1 MKFSLSLLLLLFA
14 GLARA
19 EGTVL
24 EAIPLQNRPAE
35 ELRAL
40 LAPLL
45 ESGDQ
50 VADNGVSLI
59 VRTAPSRL
67 ENIRAL
73 VKKLDVKLSNL
84 LVSVIQNSSRSAA
97 QLNAEA
103 SLTYTQQGFRMQGMN
118 ADTRDLSSNKLIL
131 RTLEGQ
137 AALIKTGKIK
147 PQQNINFYGSI
158 NGNPI
163 VGGATQM
170 IETSSGFAVTPRLS
184 GQQVLI
190 DIEPWSEQFR
200 QGYNIE
206 TQAAR
211 TTIQAKLGEWVEIAG
226 NDTSSQTHQGFNSFN
241 QNTLETNLRILIKV
255 DKAD

>member
-1 MKFSLSLLLLLFA
+1 MLVFA
-14 GLARA
+14 GLTQA
-19 EGTVL
+19 ENTVL
-24 EAIPLQNRPAE
+24 EVIPLQNRPAE
-35 ELRAL
+35 ELQAL

-45 ESGDQ
+45 ESGDR

-59 VRTAPSRL
+59 VRTTPSRL

-73 VKKLDVKLSNL
+73 VKKLDVKLGNL
-84 LVSVIQNSSRSAA
+84 LVSVIQNSNRSAA

-103 SLTYTQQGFRMQGMN
+103 SLSATPQNIQMQGMI
-118 ADTRDLSSNKLIL
+118 ADTRDLSNNLSKQVL

-137 AALIKTGKIK
+137 TAVIKTGKIK
-147 PQQNINFYGSI
+147 PQQYINVYGTI

-163 VGGATQM
+163 AAGTTQM
-170 IETSSGFAVTPRLS
+170 IEASSGFAVTPRLS

-190 DIEPWSEQFR
+190 DIEPWSEHFQ

-206 TQAAR
+206 TQSAR
-211 TTIQAKLGEWVEIAG
+211 TTVRANLGEWVEIAG
-226 NDTSSQTHQGFNSFN
+226 NDTSSQTNQGFNSFN